1 MAQIAAAHKWWQ
13 ANRLASPFLF
23 AQEIAFVVARLRDD
37 ERAGTLYPSRSV
49 PGVRRVL
56 CSRTRYHVYYIVD
69 DELNAAVKWQS
80 MNDVSSL
87 AGKCV
92 RMRFV
97 LKDADLFALRF
108 ALMSE

>member
-1 MAQIAAAHKWWQ
+1 MKVRLEEQAVAQIAAAHKWWQ

-69 DELNAAVKWQS
+69 DELNAAVI
-80 MNDVSSL
+80 L
-87 AGKCV
+87 AVWCGTRGRGPK
-92 RMRFV
+92 
-97 LKDADLFALRF
+97 LKRA
-108 ALMSE
+108 